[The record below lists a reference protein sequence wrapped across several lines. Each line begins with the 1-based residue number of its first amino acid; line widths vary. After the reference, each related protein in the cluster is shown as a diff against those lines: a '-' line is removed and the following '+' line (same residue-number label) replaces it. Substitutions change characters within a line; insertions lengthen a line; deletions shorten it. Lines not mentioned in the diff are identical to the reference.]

1 MLWHSKEFALLRRSP
16 TRGKKKQPFCHVP
29 VMVLVVFLSFPEI
42 VCFNPVVV
50 QLQLQLSYAQKRFC
64 CGLKGL
70 KAPLF
75 ALGQGPP
82 RGARAISC
90 FLFCF
95 TAFQFVAV
103 CCTIDSFD
111 SESTTL
117 LGAMSANQS
126 LICKVQMVHWQ

>member
-1 MLWHSKEFALLRRSP
+1 M
-16 TRGKKKQPFCHVP
+16 
-29 VMVLVVFLSFPEI
+29 
-42 VCFNPVVV
+42 V

-75 ALGQGPP
+75 ALGPGPP

-111 SESTTL
+111 SESTAL
-117 LGAMSANQS
+117 LGAGYGPPCARARGSPRARAS
-126 LICKVQMVHWQ
+126 LGLSGPR